1 MARITVEDCLERE
14 NNRFALVV
22 LAAKRAKQ
30 LLTGAQPQVKERD
43 NKEVVTALREIA
55 VGKVRFFSE
64 EEELVHSEEKKK
76 REASDELEALFNS
89 KKEQA
94 SNMFSSDSGSNS
106 SSDSDEKEDPFLE
119 IQRTLAKNTEAKPD
133 EEEQANQ
140 ASIDRF

>member
-119 IQRTLAKNTEAKPD
+119 IQRTLAKNAEAKPD